1 MNSSEAA
8 IEAEVS
14 FDQQALEQDR
24 KVHSERAGQQAVKVA
39 AGGFNIPEEV
49 EEHRAHED
57 SPLLP
62 PRGDGGRKDS
72 WSGGEDFANLPWY
85 KTPSIYWMLGPFF
98 IVALAF
104 GGSMPPKLNLIL
116 QLVCRQY
123 IEEQDKAH
131 PGFTK
136 LPKVDFAGGDN
147 DQCRIPEVQ
156 SRVSMFTLWINL
168 ITGLIGAFA
177 SPKLGALSD
186 RYGRKKVIVITSM
199 GTIMGEII
207 TIVAAT
213 RPETFNVEWLLLGSV
228 LDGMTGSFIVAM
240 AITNSYITD
249 CTPPAGRSVAFGLIH
264 GCLFSGIAFGPIIA
278 GYLVKY
284 TGKIVIV
291 FYVLLGVHTCFSL
304 FMAFVVPESVSMKRQ
319 LAAREK
325 HKELRNDLRQDSN
338 WDWINQL
345 RSLNLLAPLKVL
357 WPTGEGSSPALR
369 RNLVFLAA
377 VDTIVFGV
385 AMGSMTVVIIYTNY
399 MFGWKTFESSRF
411 MSIVNSCRVFCLLVV
426 LPLVTK
432 FARRQKGFPSQ
443 KNSGS
448 DLFDLSIIRF
458 AVLFDTL
465 GYLGYT
471 LARSGDMMILSG
483 SIAAVGGVASPALQA
498 AMTKHVPPEQTGQL
512 LGASGLLHALARVVA
527 PTIFNGI
534 YAATVGNFTQTVFVC
549 LTATFGT
556 AFVISWVIRP
566 HGKLL
571 FHVSAKIS
579 QHSLTTV
586 CSLSSR
592 RRCP

>member
-1 MNSSEAA
+1 
-8 IEAEVS
+8 
-14 FDQQALEQDR
+14 
-24 KVHSERAGQQAVKVA
+24 
-39 AGGFNIPEEV
+39 
-49 EEHRAHED
+49 
-57 SPLLP
+57 
-62 PRGDGGRKDS
+62 
-72 WSGGEDFANLPWY
+72 
-85 KTPSIYWMLGPFF
+85 
-98 IVALAF
+98 
-104 GGSMPPKLNLIL
+104 
-116 QLVCRQY
+116 
-123 IEEQDKAH
+123 
-131 PGFTK
+131 
-136 LPKVDFAGGDN
+136 
-147 DQCRIPEVQ
+147 
-156 SRVSMFTLWINL
+156 
-168 ITGLIGAFA
+168 
-177 SPKLGALSD
+177 
-186 RYGRKKVIVITSM
+186 
-199 GTIMGEII
+199 
-207 TIVAAT
+207 
-213 RPETFNVEWLLLGSV
+213 
-228 LDGMTGSFIVAM
+228 
-240 AITNSYITD
+240 
-249 CTPPAGRSVAFGLIH
+249 
-264 GCLFSGIAFGPIIA
+264 
-278 GYLVKY
+278 
-284 TGKIVIV
+284 
-291 FYVLLGVHTCFSL
+291 
-304 FMAFVVPESVSMKRQ
+304 MAFVVPESVSMKRQ

-325 HKELRNDLRQDSN
+325 HEELRNDLRQDSN

-571 FHVSAKIS
+571 FHVSAKLS

-586 CSLSSR
+586 CSLPSR